1 MTKKRFIEFKVTS
14 NDDSEPICGFN
25 DLKTNKYY
33 YTKDSK
39 NAKAIIELLNTLLN
53 ENQS

>member
-14 NDDSEPICGFN
+14 SDDGELINGFK
-25 DLKTNKYY
+25 DIKTNKYY